1 MKLILSTNGSNDFK
15 VPHSQKSKRIR
26 TGEDVKSVHC
36 ENKIVDD
43 AKAYLQLGHEI

>member
-26 TGEDVKSVHC
+26 TGEDVESVRGKR
-36 ENKIVDD
+36 KIVDD
-43 AKAYLQLGHEI
+43 AKAYVQLGHEI